1 MASTWY
7 YAHDENKFGPFSPAQ
22 LKDLAAAGT
31 ILPVDTVWKEGIEK
45 GVLACRVRNLFS
57 LSQFNVAQD
66 TPIPGNTRSGVES
79 ESSPLPA
86 DPKSTSVALGLE
98 TAPAES
104 IPIVATAPDNAAPA
118 VVAENDSSTPEG
130 KAAAPQALSKSQQR
144 PASKGRAVALKGA
157 DIVDQDG
164 TRARYRMKC
173 TECGQKDS
181 ACHTIPITN
190 RMTKANFFCPKCR
203 KKRDVVIECFSH

>member
-1 MASTWY
+1 MASSWY

-22 LKDLAAAGT
+22 LKDLADAGT
-31 ILPVDTVWKEGIEK
+31 ILPVDTVWKEGREK
-45 GVLACRVRNLFS
+45 GVLASRVKNLFS
-57 LSQFNVAQD
+57 LPKFNVAQD
-66 TPIPGNTRSGVES
+66 TPIPGNTRSVVES
-79 ESSPLPA
+79 ESLPLQA
-86 DPKSTSVALGLE
+86 NAKSTSVAPGLE

-118 VVAENDSSTPEG
+118 VVAENDSSMPEG
-130 KAAAPQALSKSQQR
+130 KAVAPQALSKSQQR
-144 PASKGRAVALKGA
+144 PASKGRAIALKGA

-181 ACHTIPITN
+181 ACHTIPIAN
-190 RMTKANFFCPKCR
+190 RLTKSNFFCPKCR
-203 KKRDVVIECFSH
+203 KRRDVAIQCSSH